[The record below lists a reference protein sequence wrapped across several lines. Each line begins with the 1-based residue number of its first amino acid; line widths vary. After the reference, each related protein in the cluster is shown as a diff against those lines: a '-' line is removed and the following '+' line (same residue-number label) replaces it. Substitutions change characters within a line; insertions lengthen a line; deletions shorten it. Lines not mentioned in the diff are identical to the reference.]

1 MSQTV
6 LCYSVPPLLQDAAD
20 AALDMIHFIATAVRG
35 YDAIEVNDVVRPLWR
50 AHLAAWFPQLP
61 FETRNWYANAPS
73 MLAAIGAQWQ
83 MLNPW
88 QQAAL
93 LQQWTMEL
101 PGMLWMLE
109 PVLEQAYALEA
120 PARVK
125 AAIAGLRQVAAS
137 LPVAPTI
144 AQDLLIQNPAL
155 PDQAP
160 QGQIMQNQ
168 AIQNQVIQNQA
179 IQGATTQNQAIQEL
193 GRRSDMAAQLA
204 SFSTRMNSLT
214 LTQMH
219 AMSGT

>member
-1 MSQTV
+1 MSHTV
-6 LCYSVPPLLQDAAD
+6 LCYSVPPLLDDAAD

-61 FETRNWYANAPS
+61 FETRNWYANAPTL
-73 MLAAIGAQWQ
+73 LAAISAQWQ

-101 PGMLWMLE
+101 PSMLWMLE

-120 PARVK
+120 PDRVK
-125 AAIAGLRQVAAS
+125 AAIAGLRQAAAA
-137 LPVAPTI
+137 LPVPP
-144 AQDLLIQNPAL
+144 DPVIQNPVAQSPAL
-155 PDQAP
+155 QDQAP
-160 QGQIMQNQ
+160 QGQIMPNQ
-168 AIQNQVIQNQA
+168 TVQNQA
-179 IQGATTQNQAIQEL
+179 IQGVSRQNQAIQEL

>member
-6 LCYSVPPLLQDAAD
+6 LCYGVPPLLDDAAD
-20 AALDMIHFIATAVRG
+20 AALDMIHFIAAAVRG

-61 FETRNWYANAPS
+61 FETRNWYANAPQ

-83 MLNPW
+83 LLNPW

-93 LQQWTMEL
+93 VQQWTMEL
-101 PGMLWMLE
+101 PNMLWMLE
-109 PVLEQAYALEA
+109 PVLEQAHALEA
-120 PARVK
+120 SESVK
-125 AAIAGLRQVAAS
+125 TAIAGLRQVAAPP
-137 LPVAPTI
+137 PVATSV
-144 AQDLLIQNPAL
+144 AQDQVTQE
-155 PDQAP
+155 QAAE
-160 QGQIMQNQ
+160 GE
-168 AIQNQVIQNQA
+168 VIQNQI
-179 IQGATTQNQAIQEL
+179 IQNQAAQNQAIQEL

-214 LTQMH
+214 ITQMH